1 MKLSRWSG
9 AKVKW
14 NEYFDEAALRSSPW
28 RFGLYAAIAGAV
40 FVVTWAAFIAF
51 AYAVFMFFGWWIGKS
66 NESVRSWFIFA
77 VLPFIL
83 FGLFRFLW
91 FVLVDVVLP
100 RFRQPR

>member
-1 MKLSRWSG
+1 
-9 AKVKW
+9 
-14 NEYFDEAALRSSPW
+14 
-28 RFGLYAAIAGAV
+28 
-40 FVVTWAAFIAF
+40 
-51 AYAVFMFFGWWIGKS
+51 VFMFFGWWIGKS